1 MGKDDTVGKDRRD
14 QAIVGQPRQASAA
27 SSGLIV
33 KPVLLQE
40 VCGVCR
46 GSGWLRADVP
56 YGHPQFGRAVPCAC
70 LERKRREKRRQALYM
85 LSGLPKKGHLFT
97 LARFEP
103 TREGVQ
109 QAGALAY
116 QWVRQMKRIEA
127 TEGEE
132 REERLAELGWIVL
145 RGPTGTGK
153 THLAMALANEAIDRG
168 VLTLFATVPD
178 LLDHLRAAYNES
190 EASSPDVL
198 FEQMRSA
205 EILIL
210 DDLGVQRSS
219 AWVDEK
225 LFQLINHRSMH
236 WLSSFTASLPGKP
249 LGIACSR
256 QSLLLYAILWWCFGG
271 KFV

>member
-1 MGKDDTVGKDRRD
+1 
-14 QAIVGQPRQASAA
+14 
-27 SSGLIV
+27 
-33 KPVLLQE
+33 
-40 VCGVCR
+40 
-46 GSGWLRADVP
+46 
-56 YGHPQFGRAVPCAC
+56 
-70 LERKRREKRRQALYM
+70 
-85 LSGLPKKGHLFT
+85 
-97 LARFEP
+97 
-103 TREGVQ
+103 VQ
-109 QAGALAY
+109 QAAAVVSR
-116 QWVRQMKRIEA
+116 WMKQMKQIEGGEA
-127 TEGEE
+127 EE
-132 REERLAELGWIVL
+132 REEGLAELGWIVL
-145 RGPTGTGK
+145 RGPVGTGK

-190 EASSPDVL
+190 EVSSPDVL